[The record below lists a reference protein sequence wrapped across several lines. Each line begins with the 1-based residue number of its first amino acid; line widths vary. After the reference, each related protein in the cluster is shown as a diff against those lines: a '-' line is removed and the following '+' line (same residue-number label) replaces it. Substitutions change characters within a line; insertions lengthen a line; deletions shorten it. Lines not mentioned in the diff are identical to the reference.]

1 MLAHHYHTVPS
12 IDTRS
17 VTRAIVIAGLG
28 VASVGVLVLA
38 VTSVRTPSDA
48 VAAAFG
54 PTLVTAA
61 ALDAFASGGA
71 DGPTG
76 VRIDAA
82 GRFVARADV
91 VGAQHST
98 LALDTERG
106 EQLLSVAGAR
116 LHGLPR
122 GAADLSIVHGARV
135 LVQGTCPPGVTQL
148 NASCTAETVLV
159 RYGLHS
165 TAPIKSAIPPLHI
178 EQSAA

>member
-1 MLAHHYHTVPS
+1 MLAHHHTVPS
-12 IDTRS
+12 IDTRN

-28 VASVGVLVLA
+28 VASVGVLVFA

-61 ALDAFASGGA
+61 ALDAFASGGT

-91 VGAQHST
+91 AGAQHST
-98 LALDTERG
+98 LALDMERG
-106 EQLLSVAGAR
+106 EQLLSVAGTR
-116 LHGLPR
+116 LYGLPR
-122 GAADLSIVHGARV
+122 GAADLSIVDGARV

-148 NASCTAETVLV
+148 ASCTAETVLV
-159 RYGLHS
+159 RYGLRS